1 MTENNVRRVNLAL
14 LVLRLIAGGIMIA
27 HGAQK
32 LFVFGMANVGANFG
46 KMGIPAPG
54 VMGPFIGLLEFLAP
68 IAIIIGLL
76 TRLAALGLAF
86 DMLGAIAFVHFKNG
100 FFAPMGLE
108 YPLALLGMYAA
119 LVIAGAGDYSIDGSI
134 ARRKTEVVG

>member
-14 LVLRLIAGGIMIA
+14 LVLRLVAGGIMLV

-32 LFVFGMANVGANFG
+32 LFVFGLANVGTSFG

-54 VMGPFIGLLEFLAP
+54 LMGPFIALLEFLAP

-86 DMLGAIAFVHFKNG
+86 DMLGAIAFVHFRNG
-100 FFAPMGLE
+100 FFNPMGFE
-108 YPLALLGMYAA
+108 YPLALVGMYAV

-134 ARRKTEVVG
+134 ARRKTETVR

>member
-1 MTENNVRRVNLAL
+1 MTENNIARVNLGL
-14 LVLRLIAGGIMIA
+14 LVLRLIAGGIMIV

-46 KMGIPAPG
+46 KMGVPAAG
-54 VMGPFIGLLEFLAP
+54 LMGPFISLLEVLAP

-86 DMLGAIAFVHFKNG
+86 DMLGAIALVHFKNG
-100 FFAPMGLE
+100 FFNPMGFE
-108 YPLALLGMYAA
+108 FPLALLGMYAV
-119 LVIAGAGDYSIDGSI
+119 LVIAGGGDYSIDASI
-134 ARRKTEVVG
+134 ARRRTQGAP